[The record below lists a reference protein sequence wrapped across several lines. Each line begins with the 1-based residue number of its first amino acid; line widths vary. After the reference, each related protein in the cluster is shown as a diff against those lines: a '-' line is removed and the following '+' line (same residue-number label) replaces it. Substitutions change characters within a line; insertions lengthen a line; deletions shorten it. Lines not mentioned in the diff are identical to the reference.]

1 MNASPTPPL
10 RLRPA
15 QEQILA
21 YRGGRMAVSAVP
33 GSGKTFTLSLLAA
46 QLIAD
51 GRVDAAA
58 GQQVLVVT
66 FLNASVDTFRARIRR
81 RLTEMGLPDA
91 GFDVRTLHSL
101 ALEVV
106 RWGSDLLSDD
116 LVVLDDA
123 QSRQFLDAAVDGW
136 INDNVRLWETFLPE
150 YGTEYSPQMIAR
162 WRDIT
167 ATTAAAFIRTAKNER
182 HRPEAIFAAIQTAL
196 EEVGE
201 RGSREAGGDGPDIGR
216 SPLMHMM
223 VGIYSRYQTALA
235 RQGGLDYDDLIWVA
249 ADRLEREPDLVAS
262 LRERWP
268 FVLEDEAQD
277 SVPLQ
282 ELLLEQLTGPQG
294 NWVRVGDP
302 NQAITSTFT
311 AAHPRFFS
319 HFIDRP
325 DVVART
331 LPNSGRSARL
341 IIGAA
346 NAVLNWTMD
355 NHPVPE
361 VRTNAFRRQDILPAP
376 PGDTQPNPPDDEA
389 GARIRVYRHR
399 EEEELPA
406 VARLA
411 HEYAQQ
417 HPDHTLAILVPTH
430 QIGFG
435 VARQLDALNADYDN
449 LLRGSGREREVAAA
463 LHAVLAVLANP
474 LDTKALQSAHSGLSE
489 LREDGPIYEPYPPES
504 EDVARFQA
512 LLRSVYRPEALLFP
526 REGEDVFTALP
537 PGVATEEDVRRLER
551 LAEFLRGHFDLRT
564 LPVDDLTLA
573 LADALF
579 AEGARGQGP
588 GAREEDREAGERESG
603 GGTSSPG
610 TSNLEPGT
618 SEADATHELDLAIAY
633 QLASQLRQW
642 REAQPEWRLPELV
655 AQLQMVA
662 SGRRTLNVV
671 RPGEMGYEPAPGRIS
686 LATQHSSK
694 GLEWDAVFL
703 VGIDGMWIPGSLE
716 APFLGVHDFL
726 GGDPHAEATAQLRFL
741 MRTTAAGRPPTSE
754 SGEGLDDA
762 PQPMAG
768 DTREVAD
775 IGLFPNRTATE
786 SAHIE
791 VICERLRLLY
801 VGITRARRYLHIS
814 RSRATRRGNREQE
827 AEPATVLGVLYR
839 YLEESK

>member
-1 MNASPTPPL
+1 MDTPATPPIH
-10 RLRPA
+10 LRPA
-15 QEQILA
+15 QEAILA
-21 YRGGRMAVSAVP
+21 YRSGRMAVSAVP

-51 GRVDAAA
+51 GRIDTNN
-58 GQQVLVVT
+58 GQTVLIVT

-81 RLTEMGLPDA
+81 RLLEMGLPDT

-101 ALEVV
+101 ALEIV

-116 LVVLDDA
+116 LTVLDEG

-136 INDNVRLWETFLPE
+136 INDNARLWEAFLPD
-150 YGTEYSPQMIAR
+150 YGREYSPQMVAR

-167 ATTAAAFIRTAKNER
+167 ATTAAAFIREAKNER
-182 HRPEAIFAAIQTAL
+182 YRPEAIFAAIRAQA
-196 EEVGE
+196 EENVDDDTPNP
-201 RGSREAGGDGPDIGR
+201 AR

-223 VGIYSRYQTALA
+223 AGIYGRYQTALA
-235 RQGGLDYDDLIWVA
+235 RQGGLDYDDLIWLA
-249 ADRLEREPDLVAS
+249 ADRLEHEPDLTGN
-262 LRERWP
+262 LRARWP
-268 FVLEDEAQD
+268 VVLEDEAQD

-282 ELLLEQLTGPQG
+282 ETLLEQLTGPEG

-319 HFIDRP
+319 RFIDRP
-325 DVVART
+325 DVTART
-331 LPNSGRSARL
+331 LPNSGRSAPL

-346 NAVLNWTMD
+346 NAILNWTID

-361 VRTNAFRRQDILPAP
+361 VRANAFRRQDILPAP
-376 PGDTQPNPPDDEA
+376 PGDAQPNPPDSEA
-389 GARIRVYRHR
+389 EARIRVYRHR
-399 EEEELPA
+399 EEEELPT

-411 HEYAQQ
+411 AEYAQE
-417 HPDHTLAILVPTH
+417 HPEQTLAILVPTH
-430 QIGFG
+430 QAGFA
-435 VARQLDALNADYDN
+435 VARALDALDADYDN

-474 LDTKALQSAHSGLSE
+474 LDTRALQSAHSGLSE
-489 LREDGPIYEPYPPES
+489 LRESGPYYDPYPDDAEQI
-504 EDVARFQA
+504 ERFRA
-512 LLRSVYRPEALLFP
+512 LLRSVHRPETLLFP
-526 REGEDVFTALP
+526 HEGEELVEALP
-537 PGVATEEDVRRLER
+537 AGVASEEDVARLER
-551 LAEFLRGHFDLRT
+551 LAGFLRANFDLRT

-579 AEGARGQGP
+579 ANDSATEA
-588 GAREEDREAGERESG
+588 AEDAAS
-603 GGTSSPG
+603 
-610 TSNLEPGT
+610 
-618 SEADATHELDLAIAY
+618 HELDLAIAY
-633 QLASQLRQW
+633 QIAAQLRLW

-662 SGRRTLNVV
+662 SGRRSLNIM
-671 RPGEMGYEPAPGRIS
+671 RGAELGYEPAPGRIS

-703 VGIDGMWIPGSLE
+703 LGIDGMWIPGSLD

-726 GGDPHAEATAQLRFL
+726 GGDPNAEATAQLRYL
-741 MRTTAAGRPPTSE
+741 MGADTGLHANRTATESAPTTSA
-754 SGEGLDDA
+754 SG
-762 PQPMAG
+762 PMG
-768 DTREVAD
+768 SQND
-775 IGLFPNRTATE
+775 IGLYPNRTATE

-801 VGITRARRYLHIS
+801 VGITRARRFLQIS
-814 RSRATRRGNREQE
+814 RSRATRRGRSEQE
-827 AEPATVLGVLYR
+827 SEPATVLGVLYR
-839 YLEESK
+839 YLQERVED

>member
-1 MNASPTPPL
+1 MNASPIPPL

-15 QEQILA
+15 QEEILA
-21 YRGGRMAVSAVP
+21 YRAGRMAVSAVP

-46 QLIAD
+46 QLVAD
-51 GRVDAAA
+51 GRVDTAAD
-58 GQQVLVVT
+58 QQVLIVT
-66 FLNASVDTFRARIRR
+66 FLNASVDTFRARVRR

-101 ALEVV
+101 ALEIV
-106 RWGSDLLSDD
+106 RWGADLLSDE

-182 HRPEAIFAAIQTAL
+182 HRPEAIFAAIRAAR
-196 EEVGE
+196 EEVE
-201 RGSREAGGDGPDIGR
+201 QPSVAAVEDAPDIAR

-223 VGIYSRYQTALA
+223 AGIYGRYQTALA

-262 LRERWP
+262 LRARWP

-282 ELLLEQLTGPQG
+282 ELLLEQLTGPNG

-319 HFIDRP
+319 RFIDRP

-331 LPNSGRSARL
+331 LPNSGRSAQL

-346 NAVLNWTMD
+346 NAVVNWTLD

-361 VRTNAFRRQDILPAP
+361 VRANAFRRQDILPAP
-376 PGDTQPNPPDDEA
+376 PGDTQPNPPDSES

-411 HEYAQQ
+411 NEYARQY
-417 HPDHTLAILVPTH
+417 PDRTLAILVPTH

-435 VARQLDALNADYDN
+435 VARHLDALDADYDN

-526 REGEDVFTALP
+526 RAGEDVLAALP

-579 AEGARGQGP
+579 APA
-588 GAREEDREAGERESG
+588 SG
-603 GGTSSPG
+603 GVQEPAGGQAQAAATRP
-610 TSNLEPGT
+610 LEPDQQ
-618 SEADATHELDLAIAY
+618 AHELDLAIAY

-671 RPGEMGYEPAPGRIS
+671 RAGEMGYEPAPGRIS

-703 VGIDGMWIPGSLE
+703 IGIDGMWIPGSLE

-726 GGDPHAEATAQLRFL
+726 GGDPNAEATAQLRYL
-741 MRTTAAGRPPTSE
+741 MRLAGGGQGSTEDEPEAAEGRTMVTPV
-754 SGEGLDDA
+754 DA
-762 PQPMAG
+762 
-768 DTREVAD
+768 
-775 IGLFPNRTATE
+775 GLFPNRTATE

-827 AEPATVLGVLYR
+827 SEPATVLGVLYR
-839 YLEESK
+839 YLEESGQ